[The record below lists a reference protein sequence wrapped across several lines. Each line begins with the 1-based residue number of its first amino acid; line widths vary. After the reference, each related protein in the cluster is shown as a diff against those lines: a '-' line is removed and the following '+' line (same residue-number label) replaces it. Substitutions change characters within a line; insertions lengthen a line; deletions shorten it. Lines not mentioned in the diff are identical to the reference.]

1 MTEPRGLIT
10 KENDSKQSSFELA
23 VFGCIIQALS
33 FGISFWHLLLAL
45 SLSDEI
51 RDGRS

>member
-23 VFGCIIQALS
+23 DFGCILQALS
-33 FGISFWHLLLAL
+33 SGISFWHLFVAL
-45 SLSDEI
+45 SLSEQI